1 MAIPGLHPAA
11 PTGLIRRP
19 STSYRGGFC
28 MGSAFPNPPRL
39 KFPTAADCSLAAR
52 ATIGRDGDTEVVG
65 SDGDGRPFKPTAGG
79 VRVETWI
86 AKVDLAVEGARIS
99 GRGDWNDEE
108 LYYVVGNKSQDD
120 AAKSWVQINKEL
132 VGHER
137 TWSKLKEALVYE
149 TRRDRTVFGKRETLL
164 GQFYRGLENTTR
176 QLVKLA
182 PTPTTLGE
190 AVDKATKID
199 DSSYNVA
206 RSMRNIGQPW
216 ATSTTQTA
224 IQMDGT
230 TGAMRVIPGIGS
242 MPADMMGDLTVGGN
256 EVGEEHATWNGKFW
270 RLNKKELK
278 AATFDQRATNKR
290 HAGKPERKVKVMVV
304 TADQTSSSEESDAP
318 PPAKKKKRGASVR
331 QAKAS
336 ERAPDAPPARPAG
349 APGKQPNEMNR
360 CFACGG
366 AGHFAR
372 ECPDTAAK
380 ARNDAYLAERKS
392 KLESAENG
400 NRA

>member
-1 MAIPGLHPAA
+1 MQPGETFADFA
-11 PTGLIRRP
+11 SGLR
-19 STSYRGGFC
+19 
-28 MGSAFPNPPRL
+28 
-39 KFPTAADCSLAAR
+39 
-52 ATIGRDGDTEVVG
+52 
-65 SDGDGRPFKPTAGG
+65 
-79 VRVETWI
+79 
-86 AKVDLAVEGARIS
+86 
-99 GRGDWNDEE
+99 
-108 LYYVVGNKSQDD
+108 D
-120 AAKSWVQINKEL
+120 AA
-132 VGHER
+132 
-137 TWSKLKEALVYE
+137 
-149 TRRDRTVFGKRETLL
+149 
-164 GQFYRGLENTTR
+164 GQNR
-176 QLVKLA
+176 LVKLA

-206 RSMRNIGQPW
+206 RSMRSIGQPW

-256 EVGEEHATWNGKFW
+256 EVGEEHAYFTNPQGVFDK
-270 RLNKKELK
+270 NSNKELK

-304 TADQTSSSEESDAP
+304 TADQTSSSEVSDAP

>member
-1 MAIPGLHPAA
+1 MQPGETFADFA
-11 PTGLIRRP
+11 SGLR
-19 STSYRGGFC
+19 
-28 MGSAFPNPPRL
+28 
-39 KFPTAADCSLAAR
+39 
-52 ATIGRDGDTEVVG
+52 
-65 SDGDGRPFKPTAGG
+65 
-79 VRVETWI
+79 
-86 AKVDLAVEGARIS
+86 
-99 GRGDWNDEE
+99 
-108 LYYVVGNKSQDD
+108 D
-120 AAKSWVQINKEL
+120 AAGQNRVRE
-132 VGHER
+132 
-137 TWSKLKEALVYE
+137 
-149 TRRDRTVFGKRETLL
+149 ETLL
-164 GQFYRGLENTTR
+164 GQFYRGLEKTTR

-206 RSMRNIGQPW
+206 RGMRNIGQPW

-242 MPADMMGDLTVGGN
+242 MPADMIGDLTVGGN
-256 EVGEEHATWNGKFW
+256 EVGEEHAYFTNPQGVFDKNSNVWVAPSGRTWNGKFW
-270 RLNKKELK
+270 RLNKKERK

-290 HAGKPERKVKVMVV
+290 HAGKPERKVKVMMV

-331 QAKAS
+331 QTKAA
-336 ERAPDAPPARPAG
+336 ERATDAPPARPAG